1 MARHQN
7 AIGWQVAIVPNNGY
21 IDGMTNRTAI
31 GAHAEVY
38 YKDED
43 SSETFNAYFSFGE
56 EVADEKGDI
65 VGDTFGVA
73 DIYIFFYASGE
84 DELKG
89 FMNSYMSVSHEDFVV
104 TEYSIAYKEID

>member
-1 MARHQN
+1 M
-7 AIGWQVAIVPNNGY
+7 PNNGY
-21 IDGMTNRTAI
+21 IDGMTNKIAI

-38 YKDED
+38 Y
-43 SSETFNAYFSFGE
+43 NAYFSFGE

-84 DELKG
+84 DEIKG

-104 TEYSIAYKEID
+104 EAYSIAYKEIEND

>member
-1 MARHQN
+1 
-7 AIGWQVAIVPNNGY
+7 VPNNGY
-21 IDGMTNRTAI
+21 IGGMTNRIAI

-38 YKDED
+38 YKDE
-43 SSETFNAYFSFGE
+43 EYGGKGFYAYFSFGE

-84 DELKG
+84 DEIKG

-104 TEYSIAYKEID
+104 TEYSIAYKEIEND

>member
-1 MARHQN
+1 M
-7 AIGWQVAIVPNNGY
+7 PNNGY
-21 IDGMTNRTAI
+21 IDGMTNKIAI

-38 YKDED
+38 YKDD
-43 SSETFNAYFSFGE
+43 GSPSETFNAYFSFGE

-84 DELKG
+84 DEIKG

-104 TEYSIAYKEID
+104 TEYSIAYKEIEND